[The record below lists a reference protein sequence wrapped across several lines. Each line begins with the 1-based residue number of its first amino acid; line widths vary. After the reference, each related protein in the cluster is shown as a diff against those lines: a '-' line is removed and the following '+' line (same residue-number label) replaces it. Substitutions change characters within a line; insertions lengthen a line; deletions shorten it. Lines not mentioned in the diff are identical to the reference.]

1 MPVVDEAQFAGEAM
15 QRRRALK
22 QVGYRLPL
30 RPLLRFLYVYV
41 AKAGF
46 LDGRAGF
53 HYAAMIGV
61 YQYIIDLN
69 ELETRGRI

>member
-1 MPVVDEAQFAGEAM
+1 
-15 QRRRALK
+15 
-22 QVGYRLPL
+22 
-30 RPLLRFLYVYV
+30 LLRFLYIYV
-41 AKAGF
+41 GKAGF

-69 ELETRGRI
+69 ELETRGRL